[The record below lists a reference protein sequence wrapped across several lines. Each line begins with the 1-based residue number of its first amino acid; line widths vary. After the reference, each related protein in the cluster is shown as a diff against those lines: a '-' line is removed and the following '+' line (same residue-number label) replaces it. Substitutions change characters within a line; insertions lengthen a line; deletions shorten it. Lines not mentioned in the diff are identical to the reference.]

1 MELDDLDDLLGP
13 RQMRNCLPC
22 KQRKIKCELARFRRK
37 PK

>member
-22 KQRKIKCELARFRRK
+22 KQRKIKCELGRVLA
-37 PK
+37 